1 MGLRSFRRPWL
12 WAVGGVALLAALV
25 LLARGLQR
33 PATPSASAPSGAA
46 APATPPAA
54 EAVSALG
61 RLEPA
66 GDVRQLAAPMSG
78 MGGSPRLSSL
88 LVQEGERVQRGQLL
102 ASFDTRPGLLA
113 DQSLLQ
119 TRISN
124 LSQQVTLLERDTAR
138 YRRLAQGGVT
148 PSGDLDNREI
158 RLIELRG
165 QLSQARAQ
173 MAKVRTDLVQSELR
187 APIDGTVL
195 RITARPGERP
205 GDAGVLELG
214 ATDRMEAVAEV
225 YESDINRVR
234 VGQTVTLLSE
244 NGGFSGSLQARVLRI
259 SPQVRQRDVL
269 STDPTGDADARVVE
283 VRLALD
289 PDAVTRVHDLAGLK
303 VIARFSP

>member
-12 WAVGGVALLAALV
+12 WAFGGVALLAALV
-25 LLARGLQR
+25 LLARALQR